1 MGIYLK
7 NKAGQPM
14 NEKEI
19 AEIRRRFR
27 PDKTNISK
35 IRGCY
40 INESHEIISEF
51 YESLGLL
58 APEQTED
65 ILSRLKKTL
74 SGTLGKNL
82 VDMEFSTQQ
91 VLESDEHKLLSSL
104 RKSALS
110 DDAIVKEFYE
120 KVRTTLD
127 IEGAYLILLAS
138 DTYDIPSFSKDGEEK
153 EDSTVMFSYFVCAV
167 CPVKLTKPALGY
179 HAHEN
184 KFCNIRSDWSVGVP
198 EIGFMFP
205 AYEDRGANIYKAVYY
220 TRSASESQPEFVQ
233 TIFGTEIP
241 MPAAEQKE
249 NFQSILSE
257 TIAEDCNMNVVK
269 AVHTEIAELIEEHK
283 STKKDEPLTVKKE
296 TVKEVLSSC
305 NVPAERIQAF
315 EERFDE
321 TFGEETEISAVNLA
335 TKQIEVNTA
344 DVSIKVSGD
353 RGDLIRTKVIEGVK
367 YILIRADDSV
377 EVNGVRIAIN
387 P

>member
-1 MGIYLK
+1 
-7 NKAGQPM
+7 M

-27 PDKTNISK
+27 PDKTNIAK
-35 IRGCY
+35 IRGCFV
-40 INESHEIISEF
+40 NEAHEIVSEF

-82 VDMEFSTQQ
+82 LDMEFSTQQ
-91 VLESDEHKLLSSL
+91 VLDSDEHRLLSTL
-104 RKSALS
+104 RKTGLS
-110 DDAIVKEFYE
+110 DDEAVKEFYE
-120 KVRTTLD
+120 KVHSSVQ
-127 IEGAYLILLAS
+127 IEGAYLILLAN
-138 DTYDIPSFSKDGEEK
+138 DTYDVPVRSKDGEEQ
-153 EDSTVMFSYFVCAV
+153 EDSTTVFSYFVCAV
-167 CPVKLTKPALGY
+167 CPVKLTKPTLGY
-179 HAHEN
+179 HSNEK
-184 KFCNIRSDWSVGVP
+184 KFCNIRADWAVGVP

-205 AYEDRGANIYKAVYY
+205 QYEDRGANIYKTLYY
-220 TRSASESQPEFVQ
+220 TRSTAESQDAFIQ
-233 TIFGTEIP
+233 TLFGTEIP
-241 MPAAEQKE
+241 VPMPALEQKE
-249 NFQSILSE
+249 NFQAILSE

-269 AVHTEIAELIEEHK
+269 AVHTEIAEMIEEHK
-283 STKKDEPLTVKKE
+283 QSKKEEPLTVKKE

-305 NVPAERIQAF
+305 NVPEERIQAF

-321 TFGEETEISAVNLA
+321 TFGEETEISAVNLQN
-335 TKQIEVNTA
+335 KQLEVKTA

-353 RGDLIRTKVIEGVK
+353 RGDLIRTKIIDGVK

-387 P
+387 K

>member
-1 MGIYLK
+1 
-7 NKAGQPM
+7 M

-40 INESHEIISEF
+40 VNEAHEIVSEF

-74 SGTLGKNL
+74 SGTVGKNL

-91 VLESDEHKLLSSL
+91 VLEAPEHRLLTTL
-104 RKSALS
+104 RKTGLS
-110 DDAIVKEFYE
+110 DDAAVKEFYE
-120 KVRTTLD
+120 KVHASVV

-138 DTYDIPSFSKDGEEK
+138 DTYDVPSFSKDGEER
-153 EDSTVMFSYFVCAV
+153 EESTQVFSYFVCAV

-179 HAHEN
+179 HANEK
-184 KFCNIRSDWSVGVP
+184 KFCNIRADWAVGVP

-205 AYEDRGANIYKAVYY
+205 AYEDRGANIYKTLYY
-220 TRSASESQPEFVQ
+220 TRSAAESQEAFIQ
-233 TIFGTEIP
+233 TLFGTEIP

-249 NFQSILSE
+249 SFRAILSE

-283 STKKDEPLTVKKE
+283 TTKKDEPLTVKKD

-305 NVPAERIQAF
+305 NVPEERIRAF

-335 TKQIEVNTA
+335 SKQLEVTTA
-344 DVSIKVSGD
+344 DVSIKVNGE
-353 RGDLIRTKVIEGVK
+353 RGDLLRTRIIDGVR

-387 P
+387 K

>member
-1 MGIYLK
+1 
-7 NKAGQPM
+7 M

-40 INESHEIISEF
+40 VNESHEIISEF

-74 SGTLGKNL
+74 SGTVGKNL

-91 VLESDEHKLLSSL
+91 VLESDEHKLLSTL
-104 RKSALS
+104 RKTSLS
-110 DDAIVKEFYE
+110 DDATVKEFYE
-120 KVRTTLD
+120 KVRASIT

-138 DTYDIPSFSKDGEEK
+138 DTYDVPSYSKDGEEK
-153 EDSTVMFSYFVCAV
+153 EDSTVMFSYFVCAI

-220 TRSASESQPEFVQ
+220 TRNVAEGNDEFVQ
-233 TIFGTEIP
+233 TVFGTEMAIP

-283 STKKDEPLTVKKE
+283 STKKEEPLTVNKE
-296 TVKEVLSSC
+296 TVKEVLTSC
-305 NVPAERIQAF
+305 NVPEERIQAF

-321 TFGEETEISAVNLA
+321 TFGEEAEISAVNLA
-335 TKQIEVNTA
+335 TKQLEVKTA

-353 RGDLIRTKVIEGVK
+353 RGDLIRTKVIDGVK
-367 YILIRADDSV
+367 YILIRADEGV
-377 EVNGVRIAIN
+377 EVNGVAVKITE
-387 P
+387 